1 MVHLRPRVLNLKTS
15 LRLAELTHR
24 CVIAVLIIKGQR
36 FCEYSPQAFEVRRAS
51 LLNLLKNGCHL
62 A

>member
-24 CVIAVLIIKGQR
+24 FVIAVLIIKGQR
-36 FCEYSPQAFEVRRAS
+36 FCEEGSEHS
-51 LLNLLKNGCHL
+51 ILHKHL
-62 A
+62 RLGELPCLIY